1 MCWET
6 PPGGQFWYR
15 FVRWRALPRPLA
27 GKWAPEVTFRMDLC
41 AGGASLGQLLG
52 NGPQRSLFVWICT
65 VAGPPWATCWEMG
78 PRGHFSYRFVRWRGF
93 PGPPAGKGPPEVSF
107 GIDLYAGG
115 ASLGHLLGSG
125 FWGPLLCYFVPRF
138 ARLCHHMP
146 ILAKLFYACHALP
159 FFAVPCIALPSSA
172 TLCHAS

>member
-115 ASLGHLLGSG
+115 ASLGHLLGN
-125 FWGPLLCYFVPRF
+125 GPQRPLVVKICTL
-138 ARLCHHMP
+138 AGKASEWSLRLNLIHHGE
-146 ILAKLFYACHALP
+146 IYQ
-159 FFAVPCIALPSSA
+159 VQI
-172 TLCHAS
+172 